1 MITAKYN
8 LLFNKL
14 SRFQLFFGIL
24 ILFASQPT
32 VKLGWNC
39 ENGQCSTIK
48 NEEVPILSK
57 VILIEFEHI
66 YLYHN
71 SRVTNFY

>member
-1 MITAKYN
+1 MIAAKYN
-8 LLFNKL
+8 VISNELLN
-14 SRFQLFFGIL
+14 RTNRIQLFSGIL

-48 NEEVPILSK
+48 NETVPILSK
-57 VILIEFEHI
+57 VIFIDF
-66 YLYHN
+66 
-71 SRVTNFY
+71 